1 MTSPTPPKHEG
12 WLIALAI
19 ALLLLALGFA
29 ALGGY
34 YVLSNQISLLSALI
48 FLVPTGLCA
57 FGAFIAAVAI
67 NPTLIDKS
75 VDLVGKLVR
84 FGRG

>member
-1 MTSPTPPKHEG
+1 MTAIPPKSNG

-19 ALLLLALGFA
+19 VLTLLALGFA
-29 ALGGY
+29 AFGGY
-34 YVLSNQISLLSALI
+34 YVISNQISLLSALI

-57 FGAFIAAVAI
+57 FGALTAAVATD
-67 NPTLIDKS
+67 PGLIDK
-75 VDLVGKLVR
+75 VVGIVGKLVS